1 MLRVSI
7 LPMTRTRTGVVAAV
21 VSLLMLGSACSG
33 DDEPA
38 LSLPSDA
45 GRSGADDQTSGED
58 ETGEDGAADPLA
70 GETFLVAQAVS
81 DRLVVRR
88 SAQEGA
94 DELTTL
100 AAADEVSGKVVC
112 LVVQQVGEWVE
123 VRLPSGPVDRTGWVE
138 RDDVT
143 FSHHRF
149 RIEVSRSAHTLT
161 LFTGEIVALSTPVA
175 FGPDAPPAGEEL
187 FIKDL
192 VQPPDPAGPY
202 GSYAYGLSGSDND
215 VADFTAG
222 SGVVAVHGTGDP
234 SSLGG
239 DVPFGAIAVGGDI
252 VARLVDTIGL
262 PLGTPVDIVD

>member
-58 ETGEDGAADPLA
+58 ETREDGAADPLA

-175 FGPDAPPAGEEL
+175 FGPDAPPAGEER
-187 FIKDL
+187 FIKDPL
-192 VQPPDPAGPY
+192 PCLCSSAVASRLRSSSCACAGTVSM
-202 GSYAYGLSGSDND
+202 GS
-215 VADFTAG
+215 
-222 SGVVAVHGTGDP
+222 
-234 SSLGG
+234 
-239 DVPFGAIAVGGDI
+239 AIAI
-252 VARLVDTIGL
+252 SPR
-262 PLGTPVDIVD
+262 